1 MTILWDHVR
10 LPHSPRHY
18 YFSSSQSK
26 GAKVIESTN
35 LDFHG
40 QSCGETKVT
49 IRTQTSDGKGACQLQ
64 GLKLKYIIERMR
76 NSSGQKP
83 YRSSDRF
90 DTSRRNHASDLNCKV
105 NYLNDSIDELH
116 EKKIT
121 TVQSTKVVL
130 NARSSLLSQLLNWL
144 PQNQY
149 PISNPPTTT
158 RSGDFNCKANLNNGP
173 NRFYLVPSYRISST
187 NSVTKLS

>member
-1 MTILWDHVR
+1 M
-10 LPHSPRHY
+10 
-18 YFSSSQSK
+18 
-26 GAKVIESTN
+26 IESTN

-64 GLKLKYIIERMR
+64 GLKLTYIIERMR

-83 YRSSDRF
+83 YRSSDKF

-116 EKKIT
+116 EKKNHDCSINKGRLECEIF
-121 TVQSTKVVL
+121 VIIP
-130 NARSSLLSQLLNWL
+130 ASQLV
-144 PQNQY
+144 
-149 PISNPPTTT
+149 TTE
-158 RSGDFNCKANLNNGP
+158 SIPNIQPANDHKIG
-173 NRFYLVPSYRISST
+173 
-187 NSVTKLS
+187 